1 MDKKSDVRVCKCFA
15 HEGYLVFNINYRL
28 APAAVFPEQFQDV
41 GNAVSWVFASAKEYG
56 GDNRKI
62 FLAGDSAGAYF
73 AAMYAAAAGK
83 EELARALSIRETIPP
98 ESLRGLILFY
108 GAYDM
113 DTVLHTGFKGIK
125 FMAEGFLGKDPLLYR
140 ERAQVASPARHVDA
154 GYPPAFIFSGERD
167 YLHSQSVDFDR
178 ALTSVGAPHR
188 TLFFDRTLHPEAIH
202 GFLSAFFFSC
212 TGLAMKAAL
221 EFMAEV
227 GSDA

>member
-140 ERAQVASPARHVDA
+140 ERAQSLLQRGTLTRATLPRSSSRAKGTTCTLSRSISTGRSPRW
-154 GYPPAFIFSGERD
+154 
-167 YLHSQSVDFDR
+167 
-178 ALTSVGAPHR
+178 ALR
-188 TLFFDRTLHPEAIH
+188 TGR
-202 GFLSAFFFSC
+202 SSS
-212 TGLAMKAAL
+212 TGHYTRRRST
-221 EFMAEV
+221 V
-227 GSDA
+227 S